1 MKWTVCVWLS
11 VCVWFWPPV
20 THYSLPGVCV
30 CVCVCVCIVCVWL
43 LLSAQLS
50 HSPCVFAAPALCL
63 SPLFSYMRLI
73 CCTVYSMHTARVC
86 AFDVSL
92 VTALRHT
99 HSPFMH
105 RRQQLCHG
113 INVSLCNVQQ
123 EESTLLIV
131 VFFYAA
137 FRLFFFWQL
146 DMSTT
151 ARCDEHCNWNKL
163 GCEMIADSKS
173 TQNIAA
179 KILSQLRHS

>member
-1 MKWTVCVWLS
+1 MNCMCVTECVCLILATS
-11 VCVWFWPPV
+11 D
-20 THYSLPGVCV
+20 SLFTSWSV

-92 VTALRHT
+92 ITALRHT

-137 FRLFFFWQL
+137 FRLFFSGSLICQQQL
-146 DMSTT
+146 GAMSTAT
-151 ARCDEHCNWNKL
+151 ETNWGVK
-163 GCEMIADSKS
+163 
-173 TQNIAA
+173 
-179 KILSQLRHS
+179 